1 MHCPIA
7 IATAAVRSILRA
19 RAYTT
24 RSIAA
29 DRPRR
34 AVFYGSDERKLLS
47 SLKTKPDTFIY
58 DLEDSVSLNRKQ
70 AAREMVF
77 KTYDVGHSEKA
88 VRINSVGSGLEHD
101 DLKTILRSANLQA
114 IVIPKVH
121 SAKDIHAISQII
133 DSTAPVSVGSNVRIL
148 ASIESAL
155 GILNIRE
162 IATAD
167 PRVDALIFAAEDYI
181 ADLEILRTPSRLEMV
196 YARQAV
202 TTTAHAYQLQS
213 IDLVCVDFQ
222 SQNILEEE
230 CIEGRQFGFSGKQAI
245 HPKQIQTI
253 HKIFSPSEEDI
264 ARATRIVTGFE
275 ANLVNGV
282 GAFNLDGKMI
292 DAPVVKWAQQL
303 LLKALTMAKID
314 QKIA

>member
-101 DLKTILRSANLQA
+101 DLKTILRSTNLQA

-162 IATAD
+162 GEEAFQSYFK
-167 PRVDALIFAAEDYI
+167 VAAEDYI

-264 ARATRIVTGFE
+264 ARATRIVAGFE